1 MERCPGQGGLFAKA
15 RGLAGGEASAGAGRS
30 LGCPRQWGT
39 SHRWPFDL
47 TTNGLF
53 SISEMGPAA
62 GSQGRKVAR
71 HRGLPA
77 WFHGWEFAQQLHLH
91 TRE

>member
-1 MERCPGQGGLFAKA
+1 MAHVNRRWGWRDALDKVGCLEKPGVWQEGRLGT
-15 RGLAGGEASAGAGRS
+15 GAGRS
-30 LGCPRQWGT
+30 LGRPRQWGT

-53 SISEMGPAA
+53 SISEMGPDA
-62 GSQGRKVAR
+62 GSQGRMVAR

-77 WFHGWEFAQQLHLH
+77 WFHG
-91 TRE
+91 